1 MLHLQRPTTGMS
13 QPTSFFRRFG
23 STSTSSTSSAS
34 STSSKPFRAAY
45 TLDNCGHDLSYRY
58 SAPKRSTKV
67 MNPFRRA
74 AYTLDGQ
81 GYDLS
86 SKYPY
91 APHNE
96 GNDEP
101 PPSYD
106 WTMEQNGFRS
116 LYTLDWKA
124 CSLFKRT

>member
-1 MLHLQRPTTGMS
+1 MS
-13 QPTSFFRRFG
+13 QPKPLLRKLG
-23 STSTSSTSSAS
+23 SASTSSTTSAS

-45 TLDNCGHDLSYRY
+45 TLDGQGYDLSSSY
-58 SAPKRSTKV
+58 SAPKRSERVKAAT
-67 MNPFRRA
+67 PFSRA

-91 APHNE
+91 AAPS
-96 GNDEP
+96 DAS

-106 WTMEQNGFRS
+106 WSMAQQSFRS
-116 LYTLDWKA
+116 LYTLDWKP
-124 CSLFKRT
+124 CSFFTKA